1 MTGRPSFRVRAGLA
15 DPACVW
21 FEAITFPGY
30 YLQQQNFAAYLR
42 ATDGTAAFA
51 PQHGLPEAGTHRSA
65 HVPAGVRTPDQLS
78 PAPRIPAS
86 HRGLRRHGR
95 RPHDMTF
102 AVGPALA

>member
-15 DPACVW
+15 DPACVS

-30 YLQQQNFAAYLR
+30 YLRQQNFAAYLR

-78 PAPRIPAS
+78 PD
-86 HRGLRRHGR
+86 RGYLLHTEVFDGTDAAR
-95 RPHDMTF
+95 MT
-102 AVGPALA
+102 